1 MLSRAYN
8 TCNVSVGNCSACM
21 HGAKSRQVICRE
33 SSKSLDSAVGTIFH
47 LSEGGG
53 QSNCNDT
60 LLRWSGGSSPS
71 KCAFLRPLKW
81 QFLHFGEQEL
91 TKCKGLNRECLLTF
105 FLETVKICN
114 MLTVSLLVIVVI
126 LVIST
131 SICGWFQRCPTVL
144 HIYQVATNLLAASL

>member
-60 LLRWSGGSSPS
+60 LLRWSVGFSPVKVCIS
-71 KCAFLRPLKW
+71 ETSEMAIPAFWRAEINK
-81 QFLHFGEQEL
+81 
-91 TKCKGLNRECLLTF
+91 
-105 FLETVKICN
+105 
-114 MLTVSLLVIVVI
+114 M
-126 LVIST
+126 
-131 SICGWFQRCPTVL
+131 
-144 HIYQVATNLLAASL
+144 